1 MAKVK
6 FSSKI
11 DESTL
16 KKLRSY
22 AKQNNRNISD
32 VLSEAVSDHLDRVSV
47 RPVFRNAAD
56 RVLQDNNELLKRLA
70 K

>member
-22 AKQNNRNISD
+22 AKQSNRNISD
-32 VLSEAVSDHLDRVSV
+32 VLSEAVSDYLDRVSV
-47 RPVFRNAAD
+47 RPAFRNAAD